1 MSAQAGP
8 EQRREWVLA
17 AVEQYEAPLVRFA
30 WRLVGD
36 EHAARDIVQHVF
48 LRLCDQTPEEL
59 EGRMVQWLFAVCRNK
74 AIDWLRGRKRS
85 SGGGEVE
92 LPRCPS
98 HEPDPAAAAEQRD
111 LVQQLGRWITELPA
125 GQREAISL
133 WVEGLSYRQIAET
146 LETSEGN
153 VRVLMHRAIKRLREN
168 ASARRWEARPSGT
181 ESGAKP
187 EIASEVPS

>member
-1 MSAQAGP
+1 MSAHAGW
-8 EQRREWVLA
+8 EERREWVLE
-17 AVEQYEAPLVRFA
+17 AVEKYEAPLVRFA

-36 EHAARDIVQHVF
+36 EHTARDIVQHVF
-48 LRLCDQTPEEL
+48 LRLCDRTPEEL
-59 EGRMVQWLFAVCRNK
+59 EGRMAQWLFAVCRNK
-74 AIDWLRGRKRS
+74 AIDWLRWRKRS
-85 SGGGEVE
+85 SGSGELE

-111 LVQQLGRWITELPA
+111 LIQQLGRLIGDLPA

-133 WVEGLSYRQIAET
+133 WVEGLSYHQIAET

-168 ASARRWEARPSGT
+168 ASASGSQKEPGGVET
-181 ESGAKP
+181 GTKP
-187 EIASEVPS
+187 EIASEVRS